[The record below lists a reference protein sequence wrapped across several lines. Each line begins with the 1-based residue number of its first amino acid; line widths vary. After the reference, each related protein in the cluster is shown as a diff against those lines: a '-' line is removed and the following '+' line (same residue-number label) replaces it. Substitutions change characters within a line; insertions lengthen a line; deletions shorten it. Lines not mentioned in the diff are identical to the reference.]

1 MAVTSNWDLR
11 LGPLLDA
18 LHLGD
23 LIDARIISAE
33 QGHEKPSPFLFRAT
47 SRALRLPIQ
56 AILHLGDSPSRDV
69 AGARQAG
76 MLGMLWTGSAPS
88 LEKIVSQALAHQ
100 LPEGAG

>member
-1 MAVTSNWDLR
+1 MAVTSDWDLR

-23 LIDARIISAE
+23 LIDSRIISAE
-33 QGHEKPSPFLFRAT
+33 QGHEKPSPLIFRAT
-47 SRALRLPIQ
+47 ARALRLPPE

-76 MLGMLWTGSAPS
+76 MLAMLWTGSAPS
-88 LEKIVSQALAHQ
+88 LDEIVSQALEDR